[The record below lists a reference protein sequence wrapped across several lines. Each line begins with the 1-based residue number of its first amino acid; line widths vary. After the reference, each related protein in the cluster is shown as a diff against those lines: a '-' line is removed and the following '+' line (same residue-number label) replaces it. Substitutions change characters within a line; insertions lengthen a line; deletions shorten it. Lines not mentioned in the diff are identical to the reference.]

1 MKLKPYVKEELRKKL
16 LDSIKHEKE
25 RVIITS
31 AYDLSKEDMDFLFK
45 KYPTLKNS
53 NIEVIIDP
61 NIVAGLK
68 IQIGS
73 SVIDMTLLN
82 ELQNL
87 KQSLYEITW

>member
-1 MKLKPYVKEELRKKL
+1 MKLKRYIKEELKQKL

-31 AYDLSKEDMDFLFK
+31 PYDLCKEDMDYLFN
-45 KYPTLKNS
+45 KYPKLKDS
-53 NIEVIIDP
+53 NIKVIIDT
-61 NIVAGLK
+61 NIIAGIK

-87 KQSLYEITW
+87 KQSLYEIT

>member
-1 MKLKPYVKEELRKKL
+1 MILKRYIKEELNKKL
-16 LDSIKHEKE
+16 LDTIKNDKE

-31 AYDLSKEDMDFLFK
+31 PYDLCKEDMDYLFK
-45 KYPTLKNS
+45 KYPKLKDS
-53 NIEVIIDP
+53 NIEVIIEP
-61 NIVAGLK
+61 SIIAGIK

-87 KQSLYEITW
+87 KQSLYEIT